1 MDSPV
6 APFIPVLEF
15 YPEPDIVIEDEHTQ
29 SPLRKRARHAGS
41 IDITA
46 SESSQLE
53 PLIMVSEESKGPVR
67 DNAYY
72 MTDGSCVLRVQNT
85 LFKVHRTILSKDQS
99 FFGPLFT
106 LPQGEFGEEG
116 MSDDHPIVLQGDTA
130 EEFRHFLWALYAL
143 PSELAIVR
151 SPKADL
157 SRLIDIAKVSSKYT
171 FKSTETWALDAIQEY
186 LERNMSPLFN
196 DNPLIRMF
204 PTLSTRSSALLE
216 SEGQIARLIRLAQ
229 MCSHSRLMDTMIQ
242 LLQKL
247 MSGSL
252 HYSYLAMAL
261 ADEFNLRDLRGAAYL
276 EVMQT
281 SVFVCPGVGNGHTYV
296 EGDIQETSEGPQRLV
311 VSPMQQLRL
320 LSGYHRLC
328 KAWDRLRAVPPQF
341 EHSSSCGATWH
352 QHGCTQSWTDF
363 WKEKTRSE
371 GVLSLDSANVL
382 GRLGIIVKEFDK
394 WGSATY
400 MHHDCKSAAR
410 RSIHEKVKQI
420 QQALPDYFTEGG
432 EH

>member
-1 MDSPV
+1 MI
-6 APFIPVLEF
+6 IPSF
-15 YPEPDIVIEDEHTQ
+15 YRGILRRSSDI
-29 SPLRKRARHAGS
+29 
-41 IDITA
+41 
-46 SESSQLE
+46 SSGHSMPCECHYL
-53 PLIMVSEESKGPVR
+53 S
-67 DNAYY
+67 A
-72 MTDGSCVLRVQNT
+72 C
-85 LFKVHRTILSKDQS
+85 KVHPSHARVSARD
-99 FFGPLFT
+99 
-106 LPQGEFGEEG
+106 
-116 MSDDHPIVLQGDTA
+116 
-130 EEFRHFLWALYAL
+130 R
-143 PSELAIVR
+143 PSELIIVR

-157 SRLIDIAKVSSKYT
+157 SRLIDIAKVSSKYS

-186 LERNMSPLFN
+186 LERNTSPLFN

-204 PTLSTRSSALLE
+204 PTLNTRSSALLE

-252 HYSYLAMAL
+252 HYSYLAMTL

-276 EVMQT
+276 GVMQT
-281 SVFVCPGVGNGHTYV
+281 SVFVCPGAGIGHTYV

-311 VSPMQQLRL
+311 VSPLQQLRL
-320 LSGYHRLC
+320 LSGYHRLS
-328 KAWDRLRAVPPQF
+328 KAWDKLRAVPPQF
-341 EHSSSCGATWH
+341 EHAPSCGATWH

-371 GVLSLDSANVL
+371 GVLSLGSANVL
-382 GRLGIIVKEFDK
+382 GRLGIIIKEFDK

-432 EH
+432 EY

>member
-1 MDSPV
+1 MESPV
-6 APFIPVLEF
+6 TPFIPIHESS
-15 YPEPDIVIEDEHTQ
+15 PEADIVVEDQHTQ
-29 SPLRKRARHAGS
+29 SPLRKRARCS
-41 IDITA
+41 IDIPA
-46 SESSQLE
+46 SESTSQSLV
-53 PLIMVSEESKGPVR
+53 MASEESKEPVR
-67 DNAYY
+67 DDTYY
-72 MTDGSCVLRVQNT
+72 MADGSCVLRVQNT
-85 LFKVHRTILSKDQS
+85 LFKVHRTMLSKDQS
-99 FFGPLFT
+99 FFGPMFT
-106 LPQGEFGEEG
+106 LPQGDFGEEG

-143 PSELAIVR
+143 PSELIIVR

-157 SRLIDIAKVSSKYT
+157 SRLIDIAKVSSKYS

-186 LERNMSPLFN
+186 LERNTSPMFN

-204 PTLSTRSSALLE
+204 PTLNTRSSALLE

-252 HYSYLAMAL
+252 HYSYLAMTL

-276 EVMQT
+276 GVMQT
-281 SVFVCPGVGNGHTYV
+281 SVFVCPGAGIGHTYV
-296 EGDIQETSEGPQRLV
+296 EGDIQETSEGSQRLV
-311 VSPMQQLRL
+311 VSPVQQLRL
-320 LSGYHRLC
+320 LSGYHRLS
-328 KAWDRLRAVPPQF
+328 KAWDKLRAVPPQF
-341 EHSSSCGATWH
+341 EHAPSCGATWH

-371 GVLSLDSANVL
+371 GVLSLGSANVL
-382 GRLGIIVKEFDK
+382 GRLGVIIKEFDK

-432 EH
+432 EY